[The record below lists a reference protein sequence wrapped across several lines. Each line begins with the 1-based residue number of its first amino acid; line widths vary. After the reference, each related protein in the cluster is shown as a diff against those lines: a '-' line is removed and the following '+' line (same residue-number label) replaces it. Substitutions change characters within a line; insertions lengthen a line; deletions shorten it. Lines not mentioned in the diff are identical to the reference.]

1 MMNVIQVE
9 DANNEKYHI
18 NPKQV
23 MYVKEKVSGSSI
35 LYRIALANGESIVT
49 KNSHG
54 IEQIIGSMK
63 K

>member
-1 MMNVIQVE
+1 MIQVE

-23 MYVKEKVSGSSI
+23 VYVKERKNNKEKLWKIV
-35 LYRIALANGESIVT
+35 LVNGESIIT
-49 KNSHG
+49 KNEYG
-54 IEQIIGSMK
+54 AECIIRSIKSK